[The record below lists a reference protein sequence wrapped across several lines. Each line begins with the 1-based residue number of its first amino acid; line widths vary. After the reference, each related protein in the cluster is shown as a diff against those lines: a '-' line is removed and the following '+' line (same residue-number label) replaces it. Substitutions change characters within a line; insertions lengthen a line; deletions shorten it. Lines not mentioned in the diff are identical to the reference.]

1 MVNSIKEKPEIFS
14 SFKKFEALAMVRFC
28 SKMSKLNNY
37 EVANIF
43 QEYKHSFVKIR

>member
-28 SKMSKLNNY
+28 SKMSKLKY
-37 EVANIF
+37 EVTNIF
-43 QEYKHSFVKIR
+43 QEYKYSFVKIR